1 MRPLH
6 VLSCFLSDSHVQ
18 CSLAWIS
25 LFGVP
30 MVFYGGYP
38 KSPPGGY
45 IQALRNAWESLLHTS
60 IFLVA
65 AVTLLAA
72 AAIVFFTPSDE
83 SILNSLGGKKSKNRQ
98 RVWKLFMTPTRMS
111 LCIVLLFLQ
120 LASLASYQQVV
131 SPGWLWNPFL
141 ILLRYRVYWPSELA
155 PALNEVCLDYTAE
168 QATFR
173 EPLCLSESSWGTL
186 SSGALSSANKEDVE
200 YVLKGL
206 SYLQT
211 VSGGL
216 VISVMGR
223 DVDEHIEPLRLNVQS
238 LLPFIPNLMVVV
250 FENDSIDGS
259 RQHFIRWQLDAN
271 KGYEI
276 DLIEC
281 PEAKN
286 CIFGKS
292 HRYDAKESE
301 NFFSSSTIGE
311 MHHFRQR
318 VVNHI
323 TNSQTYNN
331 FSHMLLLDVDIGVSI
346 SPLGVLHSLGHVQS
360 NAIASSCRQPWP
372 GGLGTLIPPY
382 DFNAFE
388 SLQTKDTLW
397 LKGLHQRFCAFMPP
411 GDRWRFVC
419 EAASPMKFL
428 QIIQLDRAN
437 QYPYSVESAFN
448 GAALYPLQLIR
459 ESNPKYDSG
468 EDGQRCEHISFN
480 RGLKKPMFVNPKWDM
495 HMSPNKP
502 GGPQGEQA
510 LRHFR
515 RFGTLPQVAIPM
527 FLLNFVPLS
536 ILVFSVMTL
545 GVHCMKLLRHK
556 FCKRQETKKWSKR
569 DA

>member
-1 MRPLH
+1 MIL
-6 VLSCFLSDSHVQ
+6 
-18 CSLAWIS
+18 
-25 LFGVP
+25 
-30 MVFYGGYP
+30 YGGYP

-45 IQALRNAWESLLHTS
+45 IQAWTNAWESMLHTS
-60 IFLVA
+60 IFLVS
-65 AVTLLAA
+65 AVTLIAA
-72 AAIVFFTPSDE
+72 ATIVIWTPSDE
-83 SILNSLGGKKSKNRQ
+83 SILSSATCTAVGHTRSKNSQ
-98 RVWKLFMTPTRMS
+98 RIWKLLMTPHGMS

-141 ILLRYRVYWPSELA
+141 ILQGYRVYWPHELA
-155 PALNEVCLDYTAE
+155 PALKGVCLDYTAQ
-168 QATFR
+168 QASVR
-173 EPLCLSESSWGTL
+173 QPLCLSEYSWDIL
-186 SSGALSSANKEDVE
+186 SSGALSSANKEDVY

-216 VISVMGR
+216 VISIMGR
-223 DVDEHIEPLRLNVQS
+223 DVDEHIETLRLNVQS

-250 FENDSIDGS
+250 FENDSSDGS
-259 RQHFIRWQLDAN
+259 RQHFLRWQMETN
-271 KGYEI
+271 MGYEI

-281 PEAKN
+281 QEAKD

-301 NFFSSSTIGE
+301 DFFSSSTIGD

-318 VVNHI
+318 VVDHI
-323 TNSQTYNN
+323 TNSNAYDS
-331 FSHMLLLDVDIGVSI
+331 FSHMLLLDLDIGVSI
-346 SPLGVLHSLGHVQS
+346 SPLGVLHSLGHVQN

-372 GGLGTLIPPY
+372 GGLGTLVPPY

-388 SLQTKDTLW
+388 SLQTNDTLW
-397 LKGLHQRFCAFMPP
+397 LKSLHKRFCGFMPP

-437 QYPYSVESAFN
+437 QYPYGVESAFN

-459 ESNPKYDSG
+459 ESKPKYDSG
-468 EDGQRCEHISFN
+468 EDGQRCEHVSFN

-536 ILVFSVMTL
+536 ILVFSIMTL
-545 GVHCMKLLRHK
+545 GVHCMKMLRRTFCSDKKLKDSSSEIHK
-556 FCKRQETKKWSKR
+556 
-569 DA
+569 D